1 MDAADLIRRCI
12 ADVTALRLQRAD
24 DPPLA
29 QAVADI
35 KTLQSRRFAGTYAD
49 LMAAPDVA
57 PATQFFLDELYSPK
71 DFSDRDGQFGRIAGT
86 LQTIFP
92 HAVVD
97 TAVALAQLHA
107 HTERLDQALGGAWLK
122 QPARLSPAARYLRAW
137 RVVGERT
144 GRQQQLASVLAIGQD
159 LARLV
164 RAPGL
169 RTLLRLMRRPANAA
183 GLSALQH
190 FLETGFDTFG
200 ALARHEGAV
209 EHFLATV
216 QARETHALALFFDGD
231 PVACETEITRALGQ
245 AR

>member
-1 MDAADLIRRCI
+1 MDASDIIRRCI
-12 ADVTALRLQRAD
+12 ADVTALRQHRAD
-24 DPPLA
+24 NPPLA

-35 KTLQSRRFAGTYAD
+35 KALQSRRFAGTYAD
-49 LMAAPDVA
+49 LMGEPDVA
-57 PATQFFLDELYSPK
+57 SATQFFLDELYSPK
-71 DFSDRDGQFGRIAGT
+71 DFSARDDQFGRIAGT

-92 HAVVD
+92 NAVVH
-97 TAVALAQLHA
+97 TAVALAQLHV
-107 HTERLDQALGGAWLK
+107 HTERLDQALGRAWLN
-122 QPARLSPAARYLRAW
+122 QPATRSPAARYTRAW
-137 RVVGERT
+137 REVGERAA
-144 GRQQQLASVLAIGQD
+144 RQQQLASVLAIGQD
-159 LARLV
+159 LARLI
-164 RAPGL
+164 RTPGL

-200 ALARHEGAV
+200 ALARHQGAV

-216 QARETHALALFFDGD
+216 QERETHALELLFDGD